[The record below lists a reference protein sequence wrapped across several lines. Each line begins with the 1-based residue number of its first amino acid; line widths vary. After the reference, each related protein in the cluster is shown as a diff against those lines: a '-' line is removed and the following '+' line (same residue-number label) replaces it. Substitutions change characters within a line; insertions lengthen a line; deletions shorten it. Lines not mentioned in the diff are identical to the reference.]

1 MAIEI
6 SREELERA
14 GVVAGCP
21 ARSDAAPAVA
31 CPSGAAAAAEGSHR
45 IERTL
50 PIVGIVPT
58 FKASDSSL
66 ELPERYVKAVIA
78 AGGAP
83 VVLPFA
89 ADVSIYETL
98 LPNIDGFLLSGGQ
111 DIDPVRYGEDI
122 TFGKAEE
129 LAPGREEVEY
139 LIISFARQ
147 YDVPVLGICRG
158 MQMINVAF
166 GGSLYQ
172 DLGEQAKCAGHWQ
185 TEDYSKPTHHVRI
198 EQGTLL
204 HRVLGMD
211 DVHVNSMH
219 HQGIRDVGSGLVASA
234 FGEDGVVEAVEAPG
248 LSFLVGVQW
257 HPEFF
262 AGEGGIM
269 APLLSRLVS
278 EAASVRNRNQRCRAC
293 LSIMREE
300 CGGCFP
306 NIRFAGVTHAVE
318 SAREGDTHATE
329 AASENIDEGMREAA
343 ADQQARK

>member
-14 GVVAGCP
+14 GIIAGCP
-21 ARSDAAPAVA
+21 ACGEGAGGLHGDAVA
-31 CPSGAAAAAEGSHR
+31 AASVEGARGHG
-45 IERTL
+45 RTL
-50 PIVGIVPT
+50 PIIGIVPT
-58 FKASDSSL
+58 FKPEESSL
-66 ELPERYVKAVIA
+66 ELPDRYVKAVIA

-98 LPNIDGFLLSGGQ
+98 LPNLDGFLLSGGQ

-166 GGSLYQ
+166 GGTLYQ
-172 DLGEQAKCAGHWQ
+172 DLDQQAQCAGHWQ

-198 EQGTLL
+198 EQETLL
-204 HRVLGMD
+204 RSVLGVD
-211 DVHVNSMH
+211 DIHVNSMH
-219 HQGIRDVGSGLVASA
+219 HQGIRDVAPGLRASA

-248 LSFLVGVQW
+248 LSFVVGVQW

-262 AGEGGIM
+262 ASDGDAM

-293 LSIMREE
+293 LRIMREE

-306 NIRFAGVTHAVE
+306 NIRFAGDTLAGAG
-318 SAREGDTHATE
+318 SSKKTGEGAYVGVAE
-329 AASENIDEGMREAA
+329 QA
-343 ADQQARK
+343 ARK

>member
-21 ARSDAAPAVA
+21 ACGDSA
-31 CPSGAAAAAEGSHR
+31 SGALDACGRMAEGAHGAR
-45 IERTL
+45 GAEHTL
-50 PIVGIVPT
+50 PIIGIVPT
-58 FKASDSSL
+58 FKPEDASL

-83 VVLPFA
+83 IVLPFA
-89 ADVSIYETL
+89 AEVSIYETL

-111 DIDPVRYGEDI
+111 DIDPVRYGEAV

-129 LAPGREEVEY
+129 VAPGREEVEY

-166 GGSLYQ
+166 GGTLYQ
-172 DLGEQAKCAGHWQ
+172 DLGEQASCEGHWQ

-198 EQGTLL
+198 QDGTLL
-204 HRVLGMD
+204 HEVLGAS
-211 DVHVNSMH
+211 DVYVNSMH
-219 HQGIRDVGSGLVASA
+219 HQGIRDVAPGLVAAA

-248 LSFLVGVQW
+248 LSFVAGVQW

-262 AGEGGIM
+262 AGDGGSM
-269 APLLSRLVS
+269 APLLARLVG
-278 EAASVRNRNQRCRAC
+278 EADRVRHRNQRCRSC

-306 NIRFAGVTHAVE
+306 SIRFAGSTK
-318 SAREGDTHATE
+318 ATNE
-329 AASENIDEGMREAA
+329 QRG
-343 ADQQARK
+343 

>member
-1 MAIEI
+1 MAMEI

-14 GVVAGCP
+14 GVVVGCP
-21 ARSDAAPAVA
+21 AA
-31 CPSGAAAAAEGSHR
+31 GAAEGPAAGCSTCGDAAGPGA
-45 IERTL
+45 EEALLAMEATL
-50 PIVGIVPT
+50 PIIGIVPT
-58 FKASDSSL
+58 FKAGDSSI
-66 ELPERYVKAVIA
+66 ELPERYVKAIIA

-111 DIDPVRYGEDI
+111 DIDPVRYGEAI

-166 GGSLYQ
+166 GGTLYQ
-172 DLGEQAKCAGHWQ
+172 DLGEQARCEGHWQ
-185 TEDYSKPTHHVRI
+185 TEDYAQPTHRVRI
-198 EQGTLL
+198 EEGTLL
-204 HRVLGMD
+204 REVLGVG

-219 HQGIRDVGSGLVASA
+219 HQGIRDVAPGLLAA
-234 FGEDGVVEAVEAPG
+234 AYGADGVVEAVEAPG

-262 AGEGGIM
+262 AAEGAPM

-278 EAASVRNRNQRCRAC
+278 EADAVRSRNRRCRSC

-306 NIRFAGVTHAVE
+306 SIRFAGK
-318 SAREGDTHATE
+318 TE
-329 AASENIDEGMREAA
+329 A
-343 ADQQARK
+343 

>member
-1 MAIEI
+1 MAVEI

-21 ARSDAAPAVA
+21 ACADGAQGGSCPPGAVCAPVDAQQL
-31 CPSGAAAAAEGSHR
+31 
-45 IERTL
+45 ERTL
-50 PIVGIVPT
+50 PIIGIVPT
-58 FKASDSSL
+58 FKADDSSI
-66 ELPERYVKAVIA
+66 ELPERYVKAIIA

-166 GGSLYQ
+166 GGTLYQ
-172 DLGEQAKCAGHWQ
+172 DLGEQTNREGHWQ
-185 TEDYSKPTHHVRI
+185 KEDYAQPTHHVRI
-198 EQGTLL
+198 QEGTLL
-204 HRVLGMD
+204 REVLGVE
-211 DVHVNSMH
+211 DVYVNSMH
-219 HQGIRDVGSGLVASA
+219 HQGIRDVGEGLVPTA
-234 FGEDGVVEAVEAPG
+234 FGEDGLVEAVEATG
-248 LSFLVGVQW
+248 LTFVAGVQW

-262 AGEGGIM
+262 AGEGDTM
-269 APLLSRLVS
+269 APLLRRLVQ
-278 EAASVRNRNQRCRAC
+278 EADAVRHRNQRCRSC

-306 NIRFAGVTHAVE
+306 SIRFAGSTK
-318 SAREGDTHATE
+318 S
-329 AASENIDEGMREAA
+329 S
-343 ADQQARK
+343 Q

>member
-1 MAIEI
+1 MAVEI
-6 SREELERA
+6 SKEELESA
-14 GVVAGCP
+14 GVVVGCP
-21 ARSDAAPAVA
+21 ACADDAPGSSRAGGGP
-31 CPSGAAAAAEGSHR
+31 CPSGGSCPPD
-45 IERTL
+45 IAQQLEQTQ
-50 PIVGIVPT
+50 PIIGIVPT
-58 FKASDSSL
+58 FKAEDASI
-66 ELPERYVKAVIA
+66 ELPERYVKAIVA

-111 DIDPVRYGEDI
+111 DIDPVRYGEAI

-166 GGSLYQ
+166 GGTLYQ
-172 DLGEQAKCAGHWQ
+172 DLGEQANREGHWQ
-185 TEDYSKPTHHVRI
+185 KEDYAKPTHHVRI
-198 EQGTLL
+198 QDGTLL
-204 HRVLGMD
+204 RDVLGVD
-211 DVHVNSMH
+211 DVYVNSMH
-219 HQGIRDVGSGLVASA
+219 HQGIRDIGEGLVANA
-234 FGEDGVVEAVEAPG
+234 YGEDGLVEGVEATDKTFIA
-248 LSFLVGVQW
+248 GVQW

-262 AGEGGIM
+262 ASAGESM
-269 APLLSRLVS
+269 APLLARLVQ
-278 EAASVRNRNQRCRAC
+278 EADAVRHRNQRCRSC

-306 NIRFAGVTHAVE
+306 NIQFAGSTQ
-318 SAREGDTHATE
+318 STRNMT
-329 AASENIDEGMREAA
+329 
-343 ADQQARK
+343 

>member
-21 ARSDAAPAVA
+21 AHSDRVPAAA
-31 CPSGAAAAAEGSHR
+31 CPSASVLVPEGAHR
-45 IERTL
+45 IERSL

-58 FKASDSSL
+58 FKASDSSI

-166 GGSLYQ
+166 GGTLYQ

-198 EQGTLL
+198 ERDTLL
-204 HRVLGMD
+204 HRVIGMEE
-211 DVHVNSMH
+211 VHVNSMH
-219 HQGIRDVGSGLVASA
+219 HQGIRNVGPGLVASA

-262 AGEGGIM
+262 ASEGGTM
-269 APLLSRLVS
+269 APLLSRLVA
-278 EAASVRNRNQRCRAC
+278 EAASVRNRNQRCRSC

-306 NIRFAGVTHAVE
+306 LIRFAGDTRASDDSTINAKE
-318 SAREGDTHATE
+318 SAPVGAKDQPA
-329 AASENIDEGMREAA
+329 EN
-343 ADQQARK
+343 QPARN

>member
-21 ARSDAAPAVA
+21 ARADGASVAA
-31 CPSGAAAAAEGSHR
+31 CPSAAVPEGSHR
-45 IERTL
+45 IESTL

-58 FKASDSSL
+58 FKSDDSSI

-166 GGSLYQ
+166 GGTLYQ

-198 EQGTLL
+198 QEGTTL
-204 HRVLGMD
+204 REVLGTD
-211 DVHVNSMH
+211 DVYVNSMH
-219 HQGIRDVGSGLVASA
+219 HQGIRDVAPGLVPAA
-234 FGEDGVVEAVEAPG
+234 FGEDGLVEGIEASG
-248 LSFLVGVQW
+248 LSFVVGVQW

-278 EAASVRNRNQRCRAC
+278 EADAVRHRNQRCRSC

-306 NIRFAGVTHAVE
+306 NIRFAGSTNAVVQQ
-318 SAREGDTHATE
+318 EG
-329 AASENIDEGMREAA
+329 
-343 ADQQARK
+343 K

>member
-1 MAIEI
+1 MAVEI

-14 GVVAGCP
+14 GVVVGCP
-21 ARSDAAPAVA
+21 VCADGESGGS
-31 CPSGAAAAAEGSHR
+31 CPSGATCAPADAQQL
-45 IERTL
+45 ERTL
-50 PIVGIVPT
+50 PIIGIVPT
-58 FKASDSSL
+58 FKADDSSI
-66 ELPERYVKAVIA
+66 ELPERYVKAIIA

-89 ADVSIYETL
+89 SDVSIYETL

-111 DIDPVRYGEDI
+111 DIDPVRYGEAI

-166 GGSLYQ
+166 GGTLYQ
-172 DLGEQAKCAGHWQ
+172 DLGEQANREGHWQ
-185 TEDYSKPTHHVRI
+185 KEDYAQPTHHVRI
-198 EQGTLL
+198 QEGTLL
-204 HRVLGMD
+204 HEVLGTD
-211 DVHVNSMH
+211 DVYVNSMH
-219 HQGIRDVGSGLVASA
+219 HQGIRDVGEGLVATA
-234 FGEDGVVEAVEAPG
+234 FGEDGLVEAIEAPG
-248 LSFLVGVQW
+248 LTFITGVQW

-262 AGEGGIM
+262 AAEGGSM
-269 APLLSRLVS
+269 APLLSRLVE
-278 EAASVRNRNQRCRAC
+278 EADGVRHRNQRCRSC

-306 NIRFAGVTHAVE
+306 SIRFAGSTK
-318 SAREGDTHATE
+318 SDPSTL
-329 AASENIDEGMREAA
+329 ND
-343 ADQQARK
+343 

>member
-6 SREELERA
+6 SREELKRA

-21 ARSDAAPAVA
+21 ACGDSATAGDSCVRAAD
-31 CPSGAAAAAEGSHR
+31 GAHGLAS
-45 IERTL
+45 TL
-50 PIVGIVPT
+50 PIIGIVPT
-58 FKASDSSL
+58 FKPEDASL

-83 VVLPFA
+83 IVLPFA
-89 ADVSIYETL
+89 AEVSIYETL

-111 DIDPVRYGEDI
+111 DIDPVRYGEAI

-129 LAPGREEVEY
+129 IAPGREEVEY

-166 GGSLYQ
+166 GGTLYQ
-172 DLGEQAKCAGHWQ
+172 DLGEQANCEGHWQ

-198 EQGTLL
+198 QEGTLL
-204 HRVLGMD
+204 HGVLGTA
-211 DVHVNSMH
+211 DVYVNSMH
-219 HQGIRDVGSGLVASA
+219 HQGIRDVAPGLVAAA

-248 LSFLVGVQW
+248 LSFVAGVQW

-262 AGEGGIM
+262 AAEGGTM
-269 APLLSRLVS
+269 APLLARLVA
-278 EAASVRNRNQRCRAC
+278 EADGVRHRNQRCRSC

-306 NIRFAGVTHAVE
+306 SIRFAGSTK
-318 SAREGDTHATE
+318 
-329 AASENIDEGMREAA
+329 AA
-343 ADQQARK
+343 ADDRKV

>member
-1 MAIEI
+1 MAVEI

-14 GVVAGCP
+14 GVMVGCP
-21 ARSDAAPAVA
+21 ACADGESGGS
-31 CPSGAAAAAEGSHR
+31 CPSTAPCAPVDAQQLEH
-45 IERTL
+45 TL
-50 PIVGIVPT
+50 PIIGIVPT
-58 FKASDSSL
+58 FKAEDSSI
-66 ELPERYVKAVIA
+66 ELPERYVKAIIA

-89 ADVSIYETL
+89 SDVSIYETL

-166 GGSLYQ
+166 GGTLYQ
-172 DLGEQAKCAGHWQ
+172 DLGEQANREGHWQ
-185 TEDYSKPTHHVRI
+185 KEDYSQPTHHVRI
-198 EQGTLL
+198 EEGTLL
-204 HRVLGMD
+204 REVLGAD
-211 DVHVNSMH
+211 DVYVNSMH
-219 HQGIRDVGSGLVASA
+219 HQGIREVGEGLVAAA
-234 FGEDGVVEAVEAPG
+234 FGEDGLVEAVEAPG
-248 LSFLVGVQW
+248 LTFVAGVQW

-262 AGEGGIM
+262 AEEGGTM
-269 APLLSRLVS
+269 APLLGRLVE
-278 EAASVRNRNQRCRAC
+278 EADGVRHRNQRCRSC

-306 NIRFAGVTHAVE
+306 SIRFAGSTK
-318 SAREGDTHATE
+318 SA
-329 AASENIDEGMREAA
+329 
-343 ADQQARK
+343 

>member
-1 MAIEI
+1 MTI
-6 SREELERA
+6 SISKKELERA
-14 GVVAGCP
+14 GVRVGCP
-21 ARSDAAPAVA
+21 ACDGP
-31 CPSGAAAAAEGSHR
+31 GALPVGS
-45 IERTL
+45 RTL
-50 PIVGIVPT
+50 PIIGIVPT
-58 FKASDSSL
+58 YKVDDATL
-66 ELPERYVKAVIA
+66 ELPDRYAKAVIA

-89 ADVSIYETL
+89 ADVRIYETL

-111 DIDPVRYGEDI
+111 DIDPVRYGEAV

-129 LAPGREEVEY
+129 LSPGREEVEY

-166 GGSLYQ
+166 GGTLYQ

-198 EQGTLL
+198 EEGTRL
-204 HRVLGMD
+204 REVLGVG

-219 HQGIRDVGSGLVASA
+219 HQGIRDLAPGLVAA
-234 FGEDGVVEAVEAPG
+234 AHGEDGLVEAVEASD
-248 LSFLVGVQW
+248 LAFVVGVQW

-262 AGEGGIM
+262 AAQGGPM
-269 APLLSRLVS
+269 APLLARLVS
-278 EAASVRNRNQRCRAC
+278 EADAVRSRNQRCRSC

-306 NIRFAGVTHAVE
+306 SIRFADPDGADVSVGV
-318 SAREGDTHATE
+318 GAT
-329 AASENIDEGMREAA
+329 I
-343 ADQQARK
+343 QA